1 MKWKSLIPL
10 WIKVS
15 LPVLLVSSSVSLIF
29 ATEGVQ
35 ELEPYNVWLE
45 GLVIHR
51 STLSPEAENL
61 GWVIKENGLE
71 ELVRVATDETSYTY
85 FRNRAGFDF
94 VAYLDCWKKNRYART
109 SNAVGYR
116 VGVDYVGPI
125 ISSEIAEITVVG
137 KPYEYQITATGSPT
151 KLHAENLPEGLT
163 VDSNGLIKGSP
174 VQTGKYLIT
183 LYAENNRD
191 WTTAT
196 LRLDVVSG
204 NNGGG
209 LLNYHSLVLDE
220 NYVVTRTHGDGPNG
234 GGLSWL
240 VKRNGTQMLER
251 NALSETRYQYFMNYS
266 GYTYTIH
273 LQYLGQRVSN
283 ILTYTP
289 PNAVYSVHITSASA
303 HSGIAGEQ
311 ISPYV
316 ITTDQPCDQ
325 FSASG
330 LPSGLEVTASGAV
343 IGVPTEYGSFPV
355 KISASGADGVA
366 AKTVTFNIQQ
376 GGDDYITK
384 YRLSIDENHVVTRT
398 AGEQPGLVWVV
409 RVNGNQEVVRR
420 SAAGE
425 HTFSY
430 STEKETEHIQIRLE
444 AWIKGKYRPVSNTV
458 TYKSDGTLEE
468 APVFSMEDSYSCYQ
482 GSAIDPVLVQVSGN
496 PTALAV
502 NRLPA
507 GLCYDSASKTI
518 RGTPTTVGTNTS
530 FITAVNSY
538 GTTTFEMAFE
548 VMPDT
553 RAAVEDRFRL
563 TVLPSFNI
571 KRTFG
576 SGDSLRWVVCRNGQR
591 IYEYPDAGR
600 NIFNYGRHSKPG
612 EFIVFLEAFVD
623 GEIARVSNIVG
634 YRTFGNE
641 LAPVLINDR
650 KFTLQTGTSVSIQ
663 LQATGNPVS
672 FVADQLPV
680 GLTLEGSTGLICG
693 TPTQVGLSESL
704 ISITGSD
711 GVSQTAV
718 VFEGVAPK
726 SADTYLKL
734 YVLELDDLKR
744 MTRSPG
750 ADAGLTWVISKDNQ
764 IVLNRY
770 AKNELTYTYAKN
782 YLPGV
787 YTCYL
792 QAYISGAYRRV
803 SNIVTYTVE
812 NNSDFSGNGFP
823 NLVEHAMGT
832 RAGTE
837 PHGVTPDLVNIL
849 KDGDSTYLTYRY
861 SVNTDAQDVCLFVDC
876 AMTLGNWTRAA
887 PISVSVA
894 SADENYEVRDA
905 VFRIDSN
912 CGFLR
917 LGAELVEE

>member
-1 MKWKSLIPL
+1 MKWNTLVPA
-10 WIKVS
+10 WIKAT
-15 LPVLLVSSSVSLIF
+15 LPALLVSSSVSLVV

-35 ELEPYNVWLE
+35 ELEPYHVWLD

-51 STLSPEAENL
+51 STLSSDAQNL
-61 GWVIKENGLE
+61 QWVIKASGLQV
-71 ELVRVATDETSYTY
+71 LGRLATGETSYTY
-85 FRNRAGFDF
+85 FANRAGVDY
-94 VAYLDCWKKNRYART
+94 VAYLDCWKVDRYART
-109 SNAVGYR
+109 STTVGYR
-116 VGVDYVGPI
+116 VGVEYAGPI
-125 ISSEIAEITVVG
+125 ISSEMAEVAVVN

-163 VDSNGLIKGSP
+163 VDSNGLIRGVP
-174 VQTGKYLIT
+174 VQTGNYLVT

-209 LLNYHSLVLDE
+209 LLNTHSLVLDE
-220 NYVVTRTHGDGPNG
+220 NYVVTRTRGDGPNG
-234 GGLSWL
+234 GQLTMV
-240 VKRNGTQMLER
+240 VKRDGAQVLAR
-251 NALSETRYQYFMNYS
+251 NTLGDTRYKYYKNYS

-273 LQYLGQRVSN
+273 LEYLGQRVSN
-283 ILTYTP
+283 IVTYTP
-289 PNAVYSVHITSASA
+289 PNAVYSVHITSAST
-303 HSGIAGEQ
+303 HSGVAGEQ
-311 ISPYV
+311 ITPYV

-330 LPSGLEVTASGAV
+330 LPSGLEVTASGTV
-343 IGVPTEYGSFPV
+343 VGVPTEYGSFPV
-355 KISASGADGVA
+355 KISASGANGVA
-366 AKTVTFNIQQ
+366 TKTVTFNIQQ
-376 GGDDYITK
+376 GSDDYTTK
-384 YRLSIDENHVVTRT
+384 YHLSLDENHVVTRT

-420 SAAGE
+420 SATGE

-430 STEKETEHIQIRLE
+430 SSENENEHIQIRLE

-458 TYKSDGTLEE
+458 TYRSDGTLEE

-502 NRLPA
+502 NGLPA
-507 GLCYDSASKTI
+507 GLSYDSASKSI

-538 GTTTFEMAFE
+538 GTTTFDMGFE

-553 RAAVEDRFRL
+553 RIAVEDRFHL

-576 SGDSLRWVVCRNGQR
+576 TDDSLSWVVCRNGQR
-591 IYEYPDAGR
+591 IYEYPDAGK
-600 NIFNYGRHSKPG
+600 IMFNYGRHSEPG

-641 LAPVLINDR
+641 RAPVLINDR
-650 KFTLQTGTSVSIQ
+650 KFTFQTGASISIQ
-663 LQATGNPVS
+663 LQATGDPI
-672 FVADQLPV
+672 FYAADQLPA
-680 GLTLEGSTGLICG
+680 GLTLNSSTGLISG
-693 TPTQVGLSESL
+693 TPTQVGLGETL
-704 ISITGSD
+704 LSITGADS
-711 GVSQTAV
+711 VSQTSV
-718 VFEGVAPK
+718 IFEGVAPK
-726 SADTYLKL
+726 SEDAYLKL
-734 YVLELDDLKR
+734 YVMELDVLNR

-750 ADAGLTWVISKDNQ
+750 THMGLTWVIAKDDQ
-764 IVLNRY
+764 IVLKRN

-782 YLPGV
+782 YMPGV
-787 YTCYL
+787 YTGYL

-803 SNIVTYTVE
+803 SNMVTYTVE
-812 NNSDFSGNGFP
+812 THSDFSGNGFP

-837 PHGVTPDLVNIL
+837 PHGVTPHLVNVL

-876 AMTLGNWTRAA
+876 AMTLGNWTRTA
-887 PISVSVA
+887 PISVSIV
-894 SADENYEVRDA
+894 SADENHEVRDA

-912 CGFLR
+912 RGFLR
-917 LGAELVEE
+917 LVAELVED